1 MAHTCRGCDYEW
13 NGFRQAHCSSCH
25 LTFSTPGN
33 FDEHRSPVRGGS
45 HRGPM
50 NKCIDPETVGLIQN
64 SFGVYR
70 KLDERD
76 LAEEM
81 KEAHGR

>member
-1 MAHTCRGCDYEW
+1 
-13 NGFRQAHCSSCH
+13 
-25 LTFSTPGN
+25 
-33 FDEHRSPVRGGS
+33 
-45 HRGPM
+45 M